1 MNAGAAHAL
10 PPEAPGFR
18 QSLVASGF
26 ESRGRTELAVK
37 VVEKIA
43 SEVAREESS
52 SGGASGGFMGI
63 GTRADMSARPKT
75 TVELTGNVAV
85 LTIEVAMPYPAPL
98 RQAAGRLRQRIMA
111 RVTELTGVE
120 VKQVD
125 IRILWLKSSRDA
137 PARRVL
143 L

>member
-1 MNAGAAHAL
+1 MNAGAHAL
-10 PPEAPGFR
+10 PPELPGF
-18 QSLVASGF
+18 QPAAGAGNG
-26 ESRGRTELAVK
+26 SRGHTELAVK
-37 VVEKIA
+37 VIEKIA

-63 GTRADMSARPKT
+63 GARADMSARPKT
-75 TVELTGNVAV
+75 SVELMGNVAV

-98 RQAAGRLRQRIMA
+98 RQAAGRLRRRIVS
-111 RVTELTGVE
+111 RVTELTGVQ
-120 VKQVD
+120 VRQVD

-137 PARRVL
+137 PTRRVL